1 MQGDTQMK
9 IQDPMLPYDMDALEP
24 YMSEKTLSYHFGKH
38 HHAYV
43 NKLRKLVEGTDYE
56 NLDIEEIIAKA
67 RKEGNVAV
75 FNNAA
80 QAWNHDFFWK
90 SLAPTGGKPGGQ
102 VKELVE
108 SAFGSIEDFKSK
120 FAAAATGLFGSGW
133 VWLVIDQG
141 KVKISS
147 GSNADTPVGTSAVP
161 LLTLDVWEHAYYL
174 DYQNERGKF
183 VDAFLDKLINW
194 NFADSNLNAQSGSR
208 AA

>member
-1 MQGDTQMK
+1 MT
-9 IQDPMLPYDMDALEP
+9 IQDPKLPYDMNALEP

-43 NKLRKLVEGTDYE
+43 NKLRKLVEGTEYADLE
-56 NLDIEEIIAKA
+56 LEDIIAKA
-67 RKEGNVAV
+67 RKEGNVAI

-90 SLAPTGGKPGGQ
+90 SLSPKGGQ
-102 VKELVE
+102 PDGKIKELVE
-108 SAFGSIEDFKSK
+108 SEFGSIDDFKTR

-133 VWLVIDQG
+133 VWLVLDQG
-141 KVKISS
+141 KAKITS

-161 LLTLDVWEHAYYL
+161 MLTLDVWEHAYYL

-183 VDAFLDKLINW
+183 VDAFLDRLINW
-194 NFADSNLNAQSGSR
+194 NFAESNLKSQPATK

>member
-1 MQGDTQMK
+1 MK
-9 IQDPMLPYDMDALEP
+9 IQDPTLPYDMDALDP

-43 NKLRKLVEGTDYE
+43 NKLRKLVDGTDYADLE
-56 NLDIEEIIAKA
+56 LEEIIAKA
-67 RKEGNVAV
+67 RKEGNVAI

-90 SLAPTGGKPGGQ
+90 SLSPKGGKPDGKI
-102 VKELVE
+102 KELVE
-108 SAFGSIEDFKSK
+108 SEFGSIDDFKTK

-133 VWLVIDQG
+133 VWLVLDHG
-141 KVKISS
+141 KVRIST
-147 GSNADTPVGTSAVP
+147 GSNAETPIDSSAVP

-183 VDAFLDKLINW
+183 VDAFLDRLINW
-194 NFADSNLNAQSGSR
+194 NFAESNLESHPATK

>member
-1 MQGDTQMK
+1 MK
-9 IQDPMLPYDMDALEP
+9 IQDPTLPYDMDALDP

-43 NKLRKLVEGTDYE
+43 NKLRKLVDGTDFE
-56 NLDIEEIIAKA
+56 DLGLEEIIAKA
-67 RKEGNVAV
+67 RKEGNVAI

-90 SLAPTGGKPGGQ
+90 SLSPKGGKPDGKI
-102 VKELVE
+102 KELVE
-108 SAFGSIEDFKSK
+108 SGFGSVDDFKTK

-133 VWLVIDQG
+133 VWLLLDQG
-141 KVKISS
+141 EVKITT
-147 GSNADTPVGTSAVP
+147 GSNADTPVDTAAVP

-183 VDAFLDKLINW
+183 VDAFLDRLINW
-194 NFADSNLNAQSGSR
+194 NFAESNLESHPASK

>member
-1 MQGDTQMK
+1 MT
-9 IQDPMLPYDMDALEP
+9 IQDPTLPYNMDTLEP

-43 NKLRKLVEGTDYE
+43 NKLRKLIENTDYAD
-56 NLDIEEIIAKA
+56 LDLDDIIVKA
-67 RKEGNVAV
+67 RQEGRTNI

-90 SLAPTGGKPGGQ
+90 SLSPNGGKPDGQ
-102 VKELVE
+102 VKGLVDA
-108 SAFGSIEDFKSK
+108 SFGSVNDFKSK
-120 FAAAATGLFGSGW
+120 FREAATGLFGSGW
-133 VWLVIDQG
+133 VWLVLEQG
-141 KVKISS
+141 KVKIVS
-147 GSNADTPVGTSAVP
+147 GSNAETPVGTSLVP

-174 DYQNERGKF
+174 DYQNDRKKF

-194 NFADSNLNAQSGSR
+194 NFAEINGKGRSASQ

>member
-1 MQGDTQMK
+1 MT
-9 IQDPMLPYDMDALEP
+9 IQDPKLPYDMNALEP

-43 NKLRKLVEGTDYE
+43 NKLRKLVEGTEYADLE
-56 NLDIEEIIAKA
+56 LEDIIAKA
-67 RKEGNVAV
+67 RKEGNVAI

-90 SLAPTGGKPGGQ
+90 SLSPKGGQ
-102 VKELVE
+102 PDGKIKELVE
-108 SAFGSIEDFKSK
+108 SEFGSIDDFKTR

-133 VWLVIDQG
+133 VWLVLDQG
-141 KVKISS
+141 KVKITS

-161 LLTLDVWEHAYYL
+161 MLTLDVWEHAYYL

-183 VDAFLDKLINW
+183 VDAFLDRLINW
-194 NFADSNLNAQSGSR
+194 NFAESNLKSQPATK

>member
-1 MQGDTQMK
+1 MT
-9 IQDPMLPYDMDALEP
+9 IQDPTLPYDMNALEP

-43 NKLRKLVEGTDYE
+43 NKLRKLVDGTDYE
-56 NLDIEEIIAKA
+56 GLELEDIITRA
-67 RKEGNVAV
+67 RKEGNVAI

-90 SLAPTGGKPGGQ
+90 CLSPKGGKPDGQ
-102 VKELVE
+102 IKEFIE
-108 SAFGSIEDFKSK
+108 SKFDSIDEFKSE

-133 VWLVIDQG
+133 VWLVLDQG
-141 KVKISS
+141 KVRITS
-147 GSNADTPVGTSAVP
+147 GSNADTPIGTSVVP

-174 DYQNERGKF
+174 DYQNERARF
-183 VDAFLDKLINW
+183 VDAFLDGLINW
-194 NFADSNLNAQSGSR
+194 NFAESNLMAQTATK

>member
-1 MQGDTQMK
+1 MT
-9 IQDPMLPYDMDALEP
+9 IEDPTLPYDMNALEP
-24 YMSEKTLSYHFGKH
+24 YMSAKTLSYHFGKH

-43 NKLRKLVEGTDYE
+43 NKLRKLVDGTDYE
-56 NLDIEEIIAKA
+56 ALELEDIISRA
-67 RKEGNVAV
+67 RKEGNVDV

-90 SLAPTGGKPGGQ
+90 SLSPKGGKPDGQ
-102 VKELVE
+102 IREFVE
-108 SAFGSIEDFKSK
+108 SRFGSVDEFKRE
-120 FAAAATGLFGSGW
+120 FREAATGLFGSGW
-133 VWLVIDQG
+133 VWLVLDQG
-141 KVKISS
+141 KVKITS
-147 GSNADTPVGTSAVP
+147 GSNADTPIDTSMVP

-194 NFADSNLNAQSGSR
+194 NFAESNLKAQSASK

>member
-1 MQGDTQMK
+1 MT
-9 IQDPMLPYDMDALEP
+9 IQDPKLPYDMNALEP

-43 NKLRKLVEGTDYE
+43 NKLRKLVEGTEYADLE
-56 NLDIEEIIAKA
+56 LEDIIAKA
-67 RKEGNVAV
+67 RKEGNVAI

-90 SLAPTGGKPGGQ
+90 SLSPKGGQ
-102 VKELVE
+102 PDGKIKELVE
-108 SAFGSIEDFKSK
+108 SEFGSIDDFKTK

-133 VWLVIDQG
+133 VWLVLDQG
-141 KVKISS
+141 KLKITS

-183 VDAFLDKLINW
+183 VDAFLDRLINW
-194 NFADSNLNAQSGSR
+194 NFAESNLKSQPATK